1 MKEHKEVSAL
11 LQQAKQ
17 ERRCCYGTSDAQRRA
32 LKRRL
37 HAGELVSPYK
47 NLYADRTLWNTMTR
61 EQQSLQVIRALSAI
75 HPQWVFAGLS
85 AACVYGL
92 QHNYSLH
99 DGTVHIASK
108 SGIGG
113 GDEAR
118 LNRIYIN
125 RIPTRKHNGILLT
138 TPARTLLDCAAFP
151 FPQALPIYDSA
162 LRKSLTTIE
171 EVQSL
176 MIQSVCDEVSVTKLL
191 KYADPLSEN
200 GGESLMRGQI
210 TELSFGIPLLQVQ
223 FMNPDNP
230 AMSYRVDFCWTSA
243 TRIAQ
248 ASRRKWSTTADVI
261 GISGNR
267 ASPKSSMCSMRICYA
282 PSILRPSCSRPV
294 CPKSGEDRPHFVKT
308 VRLRRLSV
316 RSSRDETPFRENR
329 TLRTRPSEG
338 RLDNLL
344 TTEWYLKNGDI
355 PPETPRAE

>member
-138 TPARTLLDCAAFP
+138 TPARTLLDCAVFP

-171 EVQSL
+171 FE
-176 MIQSVCDEVSVTKLL
+176 
-191 KYADPLSEN
+191 
-200 GGESLMRGQI
+200 
-210 TELSFGIPLLQVQ
+210 
-223 FMNPDNP
+223 
-230 AMSYRVDFCWTSA
+230 
-243 TRIAQ
+243 
-248 ASRRKWSTTADVI
+248 
-261 GISGNR
+261 
-267 ASPKSSMCSMRICYA
+267 
-282 PSILRPSCSRPV
+282 
-294 CPKSGEDRPHFVKT
+294 
-308 VRLRRLSV
+308 
-316 RSSRDETPFRENR
+316 
-329 TLRTRPSEG
+329 
-338 RLDNLL
+338 
-344 TTEWYLKNGDI
+344 
-355 PPETPRAE
+355 